1 MSSHKIF
8 PYYPYRSERLNV
20 PNYYCFP
27 CVEQFEFVCAVDEKS
42 APEAGSS
49 GSQRT

>member
-1 MSSHKIF
+1 MYCCPVSFQQIF

-20 PNYYCFP
+20 PNHYCFP
-27 CVEQFEFVCAVDEKS
+27 GVEQCR